1 MKPAHWSKVTKT
13 IAGKFGISWG
23 EAKATYKSLKSQ
35 TARTPSLRMVSAL
48 PATLPNALK
57 GVTSKTGK
65 TSAKSET
72 VADVLPSFVKLAP
85 KAEKPFPAPVRANQ
99 GARNKFEK
107 ALKEQGLPV
116 AAIARND
123 TGKVI
128 AAQWKNFEGREKL
141 TKLLKQGYGQIA
153 RNGAM
158 GKKTVDRIADLLEKQ
173 FGVLKQNPMWNNI
186 LRQLYGNSKGKK

>member
-1 MKPAHWSKVTKT
+1 MKPAHWSRVTKSL
-13 IAGKFGISWG
+13 AGKYGLSWSD
-23 EAKATYKSLKSQ
+23 AKVAYQSLKSQ
-35 TARTPSLRMVSAL
+35 SPRSPSLRMVSGL
-48 PATLPNALK
+48 PATLPSTLK
-57 GVTSKTGK
+57 GGSSKSSKSGK
-65 TSAKSET
+65 SVS
-72 VADVLPSFVKLAP
+72 VDLPSNVKLAP

-107 ALKEQGLPV
+107 ALKAEGLPV

-128 AAQWKNFEGREKL
+128 AAHWKNFEGREKL

-158 GKKTVDRIADLLEKQ
+158 GKKTVERIADLLEKQ
-173 FGVLKQNPMWNNI
+173 FGLLKQNPMWNNI